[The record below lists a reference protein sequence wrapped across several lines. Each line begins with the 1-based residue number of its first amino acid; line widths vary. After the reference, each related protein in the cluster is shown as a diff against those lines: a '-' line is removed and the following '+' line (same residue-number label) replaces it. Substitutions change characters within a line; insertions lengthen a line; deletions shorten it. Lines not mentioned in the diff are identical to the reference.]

1 VPVGQWQ
8 THFSYNSALSVEKV
22 RDKIFAGRSN
32 LYSYSLT
39 NHDYAIYS
47 KVNGLSD
54 VNIQFIR
61 YDASSDNLL
70 IVYDNGNIDLM
81 KQNDFVNM
89 PDIKNLNST
98 GSKRINSVY
107 FKNKLMYLCTDFGIV
122 VLNPEKR
129 EIKEISMPPQTT
141 VFIWR
146 PKIIRRYR
154 ILQTGPL
161 FLLPL

>member
-1 VPVGQWQ
+1 MNPSSLQNVCLAFLFLLNAFTAQAQQVPVGQWQ
-8 THFSYNSALSVEKV
+8 THFSYNSAISVEKV

-70 IVYDNGNIDLM
+70 IVYDNGNIDLVA
-81 KQNDFVNM
+81 KKAINGCQGG
-89 PDIKNLNST
+89 NL
-98 GSKRINSVY
+98 G
-107 FKNKLMYLCTDFGIV
+107 
-122 VLNPEKR
+122 E
-129 EIKEISMPPQTT
+129 EITIDYRQALSLAT
-141 VFIWR
+141 
-146 PKIIRRYR
+146 RRD
-154 ILQTGPL
+154 
-161 FLLPL
+161 

>member
-1 VPVGQWQ
+1 MNPSSLQNVCLAFLFLLNAFTAQAQQVPVGQWQ
-8 THFSYNSALSVEKV
+8 THFSYNSAISVEKV

-81 KQNDFVNM
+81 KQNF
-89 PDIKNLNST
+89 
-98 GSKRINSVY
+98 RH
-107 FKNKLMYLCTDFGIV
+107 
-122 VLNPEKR
+122 
-129 EIKEISMPPQTT
+129 
-141 VFIWR
+141 
-146 PKIIRRYR
+146 
-154 ILQTGPL
+154 
-161 FLLPL
+161 